1 MAAEFEPGSFRDP
14 HGRVLLAPD
23 GVYRALSETGLADW
37 RALEDSGLA
46 AELIAAGKL
55 VDTHLADE
63 AEAGAVLAELPGT
76 PAGVLR
82 HQRIPFVS
90 YPYEWP
96 FAMLRAAALLQLE
109 LTERALDHGLI
120 LKDATPYNVQ
130 FVGSRP
136 VFIDVSSFERLRD
149 GEPWAGYRQ
158 FCMLFLYPLMLQ
170 AYRGVDYQPLLRGSV
185 DGIPPAQM
193 AALMKGTRLKSGLM
207 SHVRLH
213 ARLEASSAEKAGT
226 EVRGELRKAKFS
238 TELIRSNV
246 RKLRKLVEGI
256 DWEAGRSTWSSYRE
270 QNTYSDD
277 DDRAKAE
284 FVRSAAEA
292 TPSKLSWDLG
302 ANDGAYSRIAAEH
315 AETVVALDL
324 DHATVDGL
332 YRRLREQGDETIVAL
347 VGNLVDPSPGLGW
360 RGMERRRMEDRGEP
374 GLVLALALVHHLSIT
389 GNVPMAELLDWFAA
403 LGAPIVIEFPTR
415 EDPMVKR
422 LLAAKAEGLHADYEL
437 GEFERLLGERF
448 EVSGREQL
456 PSGTRVLFR
465 ARPRG

>member
-1 MAAEFEPGSFRDP
+1 MVGTE
-14 HGRVLLAPD
+14 LA
-23 GVYRALSETGLADW
+23 GGE
-37 RALEDSGLA
+37 
-46 AELIAAGKL
+46 
-55 VDTHLADE
+55 
-63 AEAGAVLAELPGT
+63 VLARVASGIPES

-82 HQRIPFVS
+82 HERIPFVT

-96 FAMLRAAALLQLE
+96 FSMLRQAALLTLD
-109 LTERALDHGLI
+109 LTARALDAGLI

-130 FVGSRP
+130 FRGSRP
-136 VFIDVSSFERLRD
+136 VFIDVSSFERLRE

-193 AALMKGTRLKSGLM
+193 AALMKGTRLKSGLL

-226 EVRGELRKAKFS
+226 EVRGELKKAQFK
-238 TELIRSNV
+238 TELIRANLK
-246 RKLRKLVEGI
+246 KLRKLVEGM
-256 DWEAGRSTWSSYRE
+256 DWEAGRSTWSEYRE
-270 QNTYSDD
+270 ENTYSDD
-277 DDRAKAE
+277 DDRAKAD
-284 FVRSAAEA
+284 FVRSVAEA
-292 TPSKLSWDLG
+292 TPSKLTWDLG
-302 ANDGAYSRIAAEH
+302 ANDGAYSRIAAEN
-315 AETVVALDL
+315 AETVIALDF

-332 YRRLREQGDETIVAL
+332 YRRLRDEGNEAIVPL

-360 RGMERRRMEDRGEP
+360 RGLERRTMEDRGSP
-374 GLVLALALVHHLSIT
+374 DLVLALALIHHLSIT
-389 GNVPMAELLDWFAA
+389 GNVPVAELLDWFAS
-403 LGAPIVIEFPTR
+403 LGAPLVIEFPTR

-422 LLAAKAEGLHADYEL
+422 LLAAKAEGLHTDFEL

-448 EVSGREQL
+448 EIDRREEL
-456 PSGTRVLFR
+456 PSGTRVMFL